1 MRKPPRPITATR
13 RRLRVVPTGRPEIP
27 DLLTTGE
34 VADKLRCTPAHVHS
48 LFKQGLVSVKVGSR
62 RRVSVQAL
70 ADFIERNTQAA
81 S

>member
-1 MRKPPRPITATR
+1 MKPPRPITATR

-27 DLLTTGE
+27 DLLTVEE
-34 VADKLRCTPAHVHS
+34 VADKLRCSTAHVHS
-48 LFKQGLVSVKVGSR
+48 LFSRGLVSVKVGSR

-70 ADFIERNTQAA
+70 ADFIERNTERA